1 MEEWKSEITKLLVTR
16 MSNSD
21 YRKKQVESMP
31 RRL

>member
-1 MEEWKSEITKLLVTR
+1 MEEWKSKITKLLETR

-21 YRKKQVESMP
+21 YRKKLVESMP